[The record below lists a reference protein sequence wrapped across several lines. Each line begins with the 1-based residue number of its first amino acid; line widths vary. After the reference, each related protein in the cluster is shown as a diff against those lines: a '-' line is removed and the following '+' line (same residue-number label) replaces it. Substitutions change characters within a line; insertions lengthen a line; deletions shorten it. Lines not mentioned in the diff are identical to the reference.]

1 MPRYRRLNVMPLS
14 LCITQLIA
22 VSGPPQNLIIAI
34 NEGLLNPRKR
44 TYSLLTIFSQLLVD
58 LTFTLQWGLYD

>member
-44 TYSLLTIFSQLLVD
+44 TYSLLTIFSQLLSR
-58 LTFTLQWGLYD
+58 FNFYFAMGAI